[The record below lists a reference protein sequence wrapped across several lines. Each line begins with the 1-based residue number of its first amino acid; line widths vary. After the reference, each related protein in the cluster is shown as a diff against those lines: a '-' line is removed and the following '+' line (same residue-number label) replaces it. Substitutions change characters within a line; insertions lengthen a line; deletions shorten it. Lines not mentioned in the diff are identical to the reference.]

1 MKRLLGILVFLCL
14 SLTMFGQEETRVV
27 DSLLNIMGKQQGR
40 EKVKTMIELTWEFYD
55 VSYDECLDWGEKA
68 IQEAQRLDF
77 AELEA
82 DATYALGMQ
91 YGYHADLDLA
101 QVYLKKAFDLHKA
114 VGNENRAFEDLW
126 NQAYFEQVLG
136 NMDSSFLVYEK
147 VLSFAE
153 QRNDTFAMANTYA
166 NMAVIRYQI
175 HDFEHSETYFKKCRS
190 LYVSLDNKLEEARAD
205 ANLANLYMEWGKF
218 AESRKLYQKAI
229 SEFESLERY
238 DFLLMVYKNYGQLF
252 EKEYVKYDSASYY
265 FEKAMA
271 CVDQVERR
279 TGSLEEVVN
288 AKADLMVEMGNTYYN
303 KNNYKEA
310 EDYYI
315 QAYDLAESS
324 SYVSGQMLACVGLGL
339 VYSYLAMPTKS
350 LYYLNLF
357 FELKAKSGI
366 SIAFSTMR
374 FPLILNYA
382 RLGKF
387 DELESELK
395 DFKEE
400 YEGLL
405 RENNDLYDQINSLQD
420 ETQWLRSKYETQNN
434 KIETLQAQRNHYRL
448 AFFGLLAI
456 ALFVVVLFVAY
467 KIVRKKRT
475 KV

>member
-1 MKRLLGILVFLCL
+1 MKRWLAILFFAVF
-14 SLTMFGQEETRVV
+14 STWAFAQDDARVV
-27 DSLLNIMGKQQGR
+27 DSLRSVMVNQEGR
-40 EKVKTMIELTWEFYD
+40 EKVKTMIELTWEFYE
-55 VSYDECLDWGEKA
+55 VSYDDCLEWGEKA
-68 IQEAQRLDF
+68 IKEAQRLGYTD
-77 AELEA
+77 LEA
-82 DATYALGMQ
+82 DATYALAMQ

-101 QVYLKKAFDLHKA
+101 QVYLKKAFDLHKS
-114 VGNENRAFEDLW
+114 VGNDNRAFEDLW

-136 NMDSSFLVYEK
+136 NMDSSFLIYEK
-147 VLSFAE
+147 VLSYAE
-153 QRNDTFAMANTYA
+153 QRRDTLAMANTYA
-166 NMAVIRYQI
+166 NMAVIQYQI
-175 HDFEHSETYFKKCRS
+175 HDFENSEACFKKCRS
-190 LYVSLDNKLEEARAD
+190 LYVSLDNKLEEARAN
-205 ANLANLYMEWGKF
+205 ANLANLYMERGNF

-229 SEFESLERY
+229 LAFESLERY
-238 DFLLMVYKNYGQLF
+238 DFLLIIYKNYGQLF
-252 EKEYVKYDSASYY
+252 EKEYFKYDSASYY

-288 AKADLMVEMGNTYYN
+288 AKADLLVEMGNTYYN
-303 KNNYKEA
+303 KENYKEA

-315 QAYDLAESS
+315 KAYDLAESS

-382 RLGKF
+382 RLGKY

-405 RENNDLYDQINSLQD
+405 RENNDLFDQISSLQD
-420 ETQWLRSKYETQNN
+420 ETQWLRSKYETQEN
-434 KIETLQAQRNHYRL
+434 KIDTLYAQRNQYRL

-456 ALFVVVLFVAY
+456 ALFVTALLIAY
-467 KIVRKKRT
+467 KIVRKKRS